1 MLSADSSEKQKPKPE
16 TPDNMGRPR
25 KHPLPPA
32 KGEIKQPKPS
42 AEKTQPSVEKT
53 IPPQPPMS
61 DAEGEK
67 TPAYLEWL
75 KEHKPDEYAEKMKRW
90 GRTIQ

>member
-1 MLSADSSEKQKPKPE
+1 
-16 TPDNMGRPR
+16 MGRPR

-32 KGEIKQPKPS
+32 QEEIKQPKPS
-42 AEKTQPSVEKT
+42 AEKT